1 MLFIMD
7 KSLKPIMEAVSEN
20 EARVSAM
27 QTIQETV
34 LQELETGDIT
44 YSDLVDVQRD
54 DAGNILAITTNIV
67 RMNEL
72 KSSLLTKIQNNLS
85 A

>member
-7 KSLKPIMEAVSEN
+7 KSLKPIMVAVSEN

-27 QTIQETV
+27 QTIQEII

-44 YSDLVDVQRD
+44 YSDLVDIQRD
-54 DAGNILAITTNIV
+54 DTGTYWRLLQI
-67 RMNEL
+67 
-72 KSSLLTKIQNNLS
+72 SSG
-85 A
+85 